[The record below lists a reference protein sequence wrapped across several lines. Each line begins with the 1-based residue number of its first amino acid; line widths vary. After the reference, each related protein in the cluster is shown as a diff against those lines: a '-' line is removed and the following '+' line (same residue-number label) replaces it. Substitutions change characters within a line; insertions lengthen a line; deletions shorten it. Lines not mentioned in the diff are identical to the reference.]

1 MPTTNTGRAKA
12 REARPEY
19 VDVLIVGAG
28 ISGIGTASHL
38 ASRLPDTSFL
48 LVDARQN
55 IGGTWDLFRYPG
67 LRADTDAQNFGFA
80 SKPWRGDKALADGSE
95 ILEYLAETVAEH
107 DLAPH
112 LRLGWKAVAADWSSA
127 RGLWTVRLSDA
138 VSAEESTVECR
149 WLFGATGYYDHE
161 TGHRPQFDDEHL
173 FKGQIVH
180 PQHWPEDLDYE
191 DKEVV
196 VIGSGATA
204 VTLVPAMAQDAAHV
218 TMLQRS
224 PTYVISLPSR
234 DPVTNALRRLLPER
248 LSYPA
253 IRRINRDRLALIYGA
268 SRRYPGLMR
277 ALVRWTNKRALPKG
291 YPVDEHFRPHYNP
304 WEERMCFARDADF
317 FKAIS
322 AARASV
328 VTAEISRFTEHGIEL
343 TTGEHL
349 DADIIVTATGLRMMP
364 LRAMP
369 LSVDGAPVDVAD
381 RVVYKS
387 MMLSGVPNF
396 AFAFGYTNAAW
407 TLKVDLVAEHL
418 CRLLAHLAER
428 GQDVATP
435 VANDPT
441 LELTPML
448 DFRAGY
454 VQRAL
459 DLLPRRGSHGP
470 WSLEQ
475 DYRMDRDRLT
485 RSPLDDP
492 ALLLSTVADQPRLA
506 LKVS

>member
-1 MPTTNTGRAKA
+1 MTTTTKA
-12 REARPEY
+12 RVTRRDDVTEY

-38 ASRLPDTSFL
+38 KARLPGTSFL
-48 LVDARQN
+48 LVEARQQ

-67 LRADTDAQNFGFA
+67 LRADTDAQNFGYA
-80 SKPWRGDKALADGSE
+80 AKPWRGEKALADGSE
-95 ILEYLAETVAEH
+95 ILDYLQETVAEY

-112 LRLGWKAVAADWSSA
+112 LRRGWKAVAADWSSE
-127 RGLWTVRLSDA
+127 RGLWTVRLSHA
-138 VSAEESTVECR
+138 VSADESTVECR

-161 TGHRPQFDDEHL
+161 TGHRPEFEDEDL
-173 FKGQIVH
+173 FRGQIIH
-180 PQHWPEDLDYE
+180 PQQWPESLDYTG
-191 DKEVV
+191 KKVV

-204 VTLVPAMAQDAAHV
+204 VTLVPAMAKDAAHV

-234 DPVTNALRRLLPER
+234 DPLTNALRKLLPER
-248 LSYPA
+248 LSYRA
-253 IRRINRDRLALIYGA
+253 IRRINRDRLALIYA
-268 SRRYPGLMR
+268 TSRRYPDLMR
-277 ALVRWTNKRALPKG
+277 AVVRWTNKRALPKG
-291 YPVDEHFRPHYNP
+291 YPVDEHFRPHYDP
-304 WEERMCFARDADF
+304 WEERMCFARDGDLF
-317 FKAIS
+317 EAIS
-322 AARASV
+322 AGSAAV
-328 VTAEISRFTEHGIEL
+328 VTGQIARFTEHGIEL
-343 TTGEHL
+343 TTGERL

-364 LRAMP
+364 LRAMT
-369 LSVDGAPVDVAD
+369 LSVDGTSVDVAD
-381 RVVYKS
+381 SVVYKS

-407 TLKVDLVAEHL
+407 TLKVDLVAEHF
-418 CRLLAHLAER
+418 CRLLAHMAER

-475 DYRMDRDRLT
+475 DYRTDRDRLS
-485 RSPLDDP
+485 RGPLEDP
-492 ALLLSTVADQPRLA
+492 ALRLSTVVDQPRLT